1 VVAALV
7 GERDRRVVPLLVR
20 ILDESDSF
28 GADHAVVI
36 DTLGAVGTLGGDVAV
51 PSLSRVIRQR
61 KWFAR
66 RKAKALKQA
75 GIRSLKQIASPAAHA
90 ALRQAEMDGDRLLT
104 RLLREAGSA

>member
-1 VVAALV
+1 MK
-7 GERDRRVVPLLVR
+7 
-20 ILDESDSF
+20 
-28 GADHAVVI
+28 
-36 DTLGAVGTLGGDVAV
+36 VAV

-75 GIRSLKQIASPAAHA
+75 GIRSLKQIASPAAQA
-90 ALRQAEMDGDRLLT
+90 ALRQAATDGDRLLT